1 MVADDDPDIVDFISI
16 MLEMEGYQVSST
28 LNGASLLNMKED
40 LPDLLLLDIWMSG
53 TDGRDICKKLKQ
65 KEATSKIPILL
76 LSASGDIERSAMQAG
91 ADDFIEKP
99 FEMGQLLSKINYYI
113 SQKN

>member
-91 ADDFIEKP
+91 ADVFIEKP
-99 FEMGQLLSKINYYI
+99 FDIGQLLSKINYYI
-113 SQKN
+113 YHHN

>member
-40 LPDLLLLDIWMSG
+40 LPDLVLLDIWMSG

-65 KEATSKIPILL
+65 KEATSKIPIVL

-113 SQKN
+113 SQQN

>member
-40 LPDLLLLDIWMSG
+40 LPDLVLLDIWMSG

-65 KEATSKIPILL
+65 KEATSKIPIVL

-113 SQKN
+113 SRQN

>member
-113 SQKN
+113 SQQN